1 MAYLFVG
8 DDMEEGSR
16 GGQLGMFNKPIKGTL
31 LFCLYL
37 NK

>member
-16 GGQLGMFNKPIKGTL
+16 GGQLGMFNKPVKAPCSFVFI
-31 LFCLYL
+31 
-37 NK
+37 